1 MKINK
6 FCFQIHKF
14 HKIVERLG
22 VARDLKDHLAQIPVP
37 WEELDPWQNFH
48 QFYQYIITSKPLSF
62 QKVTFCNT
70 MY

>member
-14 HKIVERLG
+14 HKIVEWLG

-48 QFYQYIITSKPLSF
+48 
-62 QKVTFCNT
+62 
-70 MY
+70 